1 MIVLYLIVVWQ
12 KNPVPNGVPES
23 EINLDK
29 SIVKIAKGGL
39 YLSQA
44 EKNKI
49 IAALAYTENNLFKQ
63 DQDFLDFLSKKNNL
77 ESTYY
82 NIKNL
87 IQNKNLTNN
96 NFNGKNIMTC
106 LQEIED
112 QINGSYNKIFDLSPI
127 EDSLNKIMKSI
138 TPNNVESEKQRI
150 LNDVN
155 DYQKKIDEG
164 KIKLEQKEMNDAV
177 NMLDYFKKQLY
188 LAIDMKEIQNLKK
201 EFNTEKRKYF

>member
-1 MIVLYLIVVWQ
+1 MKFISIINKDNSV
-12 KNPVPNGVPES
+12 K
-23 EINLDK
+23 INLDK
-29 SIVKIAKGGL
+29 SIVKIAKRGL

-63 DQDFLDFLSKKNNL
+63 DQDFLDFSSKKNNL

-96 NFNGKNIMTC
+96 NYNGKNIMTC

-112 QINGSYNKIFDLSPI
+112 QINGSYNKIFDLTPI

>member
-1 MIVLYLIVVWQ
+1 
-12 KNPVPNGVPES
+12 
-23 EINLDK
+23 
-29 SIVKIAKGGL
+29 
-39 YLSQA
+39 
-44 EKNKI
+44 
-49 IAALAYTENNLFKQ
+49 
-63 DQDFLDFLSKKNNL
+63 
-77 ESTYY
+77 
-82 NIKNL
+82 
-87 IQNKNLTNN
+87 
-96 NFNGKNIMTC
+96 MTC